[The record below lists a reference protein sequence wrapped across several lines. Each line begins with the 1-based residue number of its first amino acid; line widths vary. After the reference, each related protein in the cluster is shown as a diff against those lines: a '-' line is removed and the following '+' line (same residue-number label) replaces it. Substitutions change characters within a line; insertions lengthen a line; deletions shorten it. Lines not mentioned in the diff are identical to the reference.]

1 MSVFNWFSRKP
12 VPEQGRGSPGDD
24 GQASAVARRDAGPGG
39 RRSERSERREQL
51 YGVVR
56 DVMVRAGVLSASYK
70 FKVLSLDSVGQRFV
84 VMMDLARAYASET
97 ARLSEIEAML
107 AQAAKA
113 RMGAVV
119 TAVYWRVSDQNAAA
133 QAQAQVHS
141 AATRAPRPAPP
152 MAVPVAA
159 SMEAAAPQR
168 RRQDMAPFEPID
180 DQEMAAFKLAV
191 AAMPAAGRGAGSA
204 GSAAAAPAGVRRSG
218 PLLGPGAGDRG
229 ADFPHSTLDHL
240 DLGVTQYGELR

>member
-12 VPEQGRGSPGDD
+12 QPDQSHGSPADG
-24 GQASAVARRDAGPGG
+24 GQAAAAMRRDPAHGG

-70 FKVLSLDSVGQRFV
+70 FKVLSLDNVGQRFV

-119 TAVYWRVSDQNAAA
+119 TAVYWRVSDQNASA
-133 QAQAQVHS
+133 QAQAHS
-141 AATRAPRPAPP
+141 MVASRIPRPAQPVV
-152 MAVPVAA
+152 VPVAA
-159 SMEAAAPQR
+159 QAPAPQR
-168 RRQDMAPFEPID
+168 RKQDMAPFEPID
-180 DQEMAAFKLAV
+180 DQEMAAFKMAV
-191 AAMPAAGRGAGSA
+191 AAMPATGRAG
-204 GSAAAAPAGVRRSG
+204 AAAAAGVRRSG

-229 ADFPHSTLDHL
+229 ADFPNSSLDHL

>member
-24 GQASAVARRDAGPGG
+24 GQAHSAARRDAVTGG

-70 FKVLSLDSVGQRFV
+70 FKVLSLDNVGQRFV

-119 TAVYWRVSDQNAAA
+119 TAVYWRVSDQGAA
-133 QAQAQVHS
+133 QAQSQAHS

-159 SMEAAAPQR
+159 AMEAAAPQR

-191 AAMPAAGRGAGSA
+191 AAMPSASRGAGSA
-204 GSAAAAPAGVRRSG
+204 AATAVGVRRSG

-229 ADFPHSTLDHL
+229 ADFPNSTLDHL

>member
-12 VPEQGRGSPGDD
+12 LPEQGRGSPGND
-24 GQASAVARRDAGPGG
+24 GQANPAARRDAVAAG

-70 FKVLSLDSVGQRFV
+70 FKVLSLDNVGQRFV

-133 QAQAQVHS
+133 QAQVHS
-141 AATRAPRPAPP
+141 VAVRTPRPVQPV
-152 MAVPVAA
+152 AVPAVAA
-159 SMEAAAPQR
+159 MEAVAPQR
-168 RRQDMAPFEPID
+168 RRQDTAPFEPID
-180 DQEMAAFKLAV
+180 DQEMAAFKMAV
-191 AAMPAAGRGAGSA
+191 AAMPAAARGA

-218 PLLGPGAGDRG
+218 PLLGPGAGERG
-229 ADFPHSTLDHL
+229 ADFHHSTLDHL

>member
-12 VPEQGRGSPGDD
+12 LPEQGRGSPGND
-24 GQASAVARRDAGPGG
+24 GQANPAARRDAVAAG

-133 QAQAQVHS
+133 QAQVHS
-141 AATRAPRPAPP
+141 VAVRTPRPVQPVV
-152 MAVPVAA
+152 VPAVAA
-159 SMEAAAPQR
+159 MEAVAPQR
-168 RRQDMAPFEPID
+168 RR
-180 DQEMAAFKLAV
+180 
-191 AAMPAAGRGAGSA
+191 
-204 GSAAAAPAGVRRSG
+204 
-218 PLLGPGAGDRG
+218 
-229 ADFPHSTLDHL
+229 
-240 DLGVTQYGELR
+240 

>member
-12 VPEQGRGSPGDD
+12 LPQQVHGSPGDD
-24 GQASAVARRDAGPGG
+24 GQAGPMARRDPGQGG

-70 FKVLSLDSVGQRFV
+70 FKVLSLDNVGQRFV

-119 TAVYWRVSDQNAAA
+119 TAVYWRVSDQHAAA
-133 QAQAQVHS
+133 QAQAHS
-141 AATRAPRPAPP
+141 AAAARVPRSTPPA
-152 MAVPVAA
+152 AVPVAA
-159 SMEAAAPQR
+159 ALEAAPQR

-191 AAMPAAGRGAGSA
+191 AAVPAAGRAGSP
-204 GSAAAAPAGVRRSG
+204 AAAAPAGVRRSG
-218 PLLGPGAGDRG
+218 PLLGPGAGERG
-229 ADFPHSTLDHL
+229 SDFPNSSLDHL

>member
-12 VPEQGRGSPGDD
+12 LPQQRHGSPGDD
-24 GQASAVARRDAGPGG
+24 GQAGAVARRDPGPGG

-70 FKVLSLDSVGQRFV
+70 FKVLSLDNVGQRFV

-133 QAQAQVHS
+133 QAQAHS
-141 AATRAPRPAPP
+141 ATAARVPRSTAPA
-152 MAVPVAA
+152 AVPAAVALDA
-159 SMEAAAPQR
+159 SPQR

-191 AAMPAAGRGAGSA
+191 AAVPAAGRAAGP
-204 GSAAAAPAGVRRSG
+204 AAAAPAGVRRSG
-218 PLLGPGAGDRG
+218 PLLGPGAGERA
-229 ADFPHSTLDHL
+229 ADFPNSALDHL

>member
-12 VPEQGRGSPGDD
+12 LPEQGRGSPGND
-24 GQASAVARRDAGPGG
+24 GQANPAARRDAVAAG

-133 QAQAQVHS
+133 QAQVHS
-141 AATRAPRPAPP
+141 VAVRTPRPVQPV
-152 MAVPVAA
+152 AVPAVAA
-159 SMEAAAPQR
+159 MEAVAPQR
-168 RRQDMAPFEPID
+168 RRQDTAPFEPID
-180 DQEMAAFKLAV
+180 DQEMAAFKMAV
-191 AAMPAAGRGAGSA
+191 AAMPAAARGA

-218 PLLGPGAGDRG
+218 PWRGPGAGERS
-229 ADFPHSTLDHL
+229 ADVQPSTLDHL
-240 DLGVTQYGELR
+240 VLGVSQYGELR

>member
-12 VPEQGRGSPGDD
+12 QPDQSHGSPGDG
-24 GQASAVARRDAGPGG
+24 GQAAAAM

-70 FKVLSLDSVGQRFV
+70 FKVLSLDNVGQRFV

-133 QAQAQVHS
+133 QAQAHS
-141 AATRAPRPAPP
+141 MVASRLPARRSPWPRR
-152 MAVPVAA
+152 
-159 SMEAAAPQR
+159 SRLR
-168 RRQDMAPFEPID
+168 RPS
-180 DQEMAAFKLAV
+180 V
-191 AAMPAAGRGAGSA
+191 AGRTW
-204 GSAAAAPAGVRRSG
+204 RRSS
-218 PLLGPGAGDRG
+218 P
-229 ADFPHSTLDHL
+229 
-240 DLGVTQYGELR
+240 

>member
-12 VPEQGRGSPGDD
+12 QPDQGRGSPGDD
-24 GQASAVARRDAGPGG
+24 GQASSVARRDAGSGG

-70 FKVLSLDSVGQRFV
+70 FKVLSLDNVGQRFV

-141 AATRAPRPAPP
+141 AATRAPRPASP

-159 SMEAAAPQR
+159 TMEAAAPQR

-191 AAMPAAGRGAGSA
+191 AAMPSARRGT
-204 GSAAAAPAGVRRSG
+204 GSAAAVGVRRSG

-229 ADFPHSTLDHL
+229 ADFPNSTLDHL

>member
-12 VPEQGRGSPGDD
+12 QPDQGRGSPGDD
-24 GQASAVARRDAGPGG
+24 GQAHPAARRDAVPGG

-70 FKVLSLDSVGQRFV
+70 FKVLSLDNVGQRFV

-133 QAQAQVHS
+133 QAQVHS
-141 AATRAPRPAPP
+141 AAARSPRPAQPV
-152 MAVPVAA
+152 AVPVAA
-159 SMEAAAPQR
+159 AIEAVAPQR

-204 GSAAAAPAGVRRSG
+204 AAAPAGVRRSG

-229 ADFPHSTLDHL
+229 ADFPNSALDHL

>member
-12 VPEQGRGSPGDD
+12 LPEQGRGSPGND
-24 GQASAVARRDAGPGG
+24 GQANPAARCDAVAAGL
-39 RRSERSERREQL
+39 RSERSERREQL

-133 QAQAQVHS
+133 QAQVHS
-141 AATRAPRPAPP
+141 VAVRTPRPVQPV
-152 MAVPVAA
+152 AVPAVAA
-159 SMEAAAPQR
+159 MEAVAPQR
-168 RRQDMAPFEPID
+168 RRQDTAPFEPID
-180 DQEMAAFKLAV
+180 DQEMAAFKMAV
-191 AAMPAAGRGAGSA
+191 AAMPAAARGA

-218 PLLGPGAGDRG
+218 PLLGPGAGERG
-229 ADFPHSTLDHL
+229 ADFHHSTLDHL

>member
-12 VPEQGRGSPGDD
+12 QPDQSHGSPGDG
-24 GQASAVARRDAGPGG
+24 GQAAAAM

-70 FKVLSLDSVGQRFV
+70 FKVLSLDNVGQRFV

-133 QAQAQVHS
+133 QAQAHS
-141 AATRAPRPAPP
+141 MVASRLPRPAQ
-152 MAVPVAA
+152 PVAA
-159 SMEAAAPQR
+159 AVQAPAPQR

-180 DQEMAAFKLAV
+180 DQEMAAFKMAV
-191 AAMPAAGRGAGSA
+191 AATSATGRSGAAS
-204 GSAAAAPAGVRRSG
+204 AGVRRSG
-218 PLLGPGAGDRG
+218 PLLGPGAGERG
-229 ADFPHSTLDHL
+229 ADFPNSSLDHL

>member
-70 FKVLSLDSVGQRFV
+70 FKVLSLDNVGQRFV

-133 QAQAQVHS
+133 QAQVH
-141 AATRAPRPAPP
+141 AAAAVAPARAPRPAQPV
-152 MAVPVAA
+152 APVAA
-159 SMEAAAPQR
+159 ALEVAAPQR

-180 DQEMAAFKLAV
+180 DQEMAAFKMAV
-191 AAMPAAGRGAGSA
+191 AAMPAAARGAGSA
-204 GSAAAAPAGVRRSG
+204 AAAGVRRSG

-229 ADFPHSTLDHL
+229 ADFPNSTLDHL

>member
-12 VPEQGRGSPGDD
+12 LPEQGRGSPGND
-24 GQASAVARRDAGPGG
+24 GQANPAARRDAVAAG

-107 AQAAKA
+107 AQAAKS

-133 QAQAQVHS
+133 QAQVHS
-141 AATRAPRPAPP
+141 VAVRTPRPVQPV
-152 MAVPVAA
+152 AVPAVAA
-159 SMEAAAPQR
+159 MEAVAPQR
-168 RRQDMAPFEPID
+168 RRQDTAPFEPID
-180 DQEMAAFKLAV
+180 DQEMAAFKMAV
-191 AAMPAAGRGAGSA
+191 AAMPAAARGA

-218 PLLGPGAGDRG
+218 PLLGPGAGERG
-229 ADFPHSTLDHL
+229 ADFHHSTLDHL

>member
-12 VPEQGRGSPGDD
+12 LPEQGRGSPGND
-24 GQASAVARRDAGPGG
+24 GQANPAARRDAVAAG

-119 TAVYWRVSDQNAAA
+119 TAVYWRS
-133 QAQAQVHS
+133 
-141 AATRAPRPAPP
+141 ATRTPPPRPRCIPWPCAHRVPSSPWPYPP
-152 MAVPVAA
+152 WLRWRPWRP
-159 SMEAAAPQR
+159 S
-168 RRQDMAPFEPID
+168 
-180 DQEMAAFKLAV
+180 
-191 AAMPAAGRGAGSA
+191 AAGRTR
-204 GSAAAAPAGVRRSG
+204 RRSS
-218 PLLGPGAGDRG
+218 P
-229 ADFPHSTLDHL
+229 
-240 DLGVTQYGELR
+240 

>member
-12 VPEQGRGSPGDD
+12 LPEQGRGSPGND
-24 GQASAVARRDAGPGG
+24 GQANPAARRDAVAAG

-133 QAQAQVHS
+133 QAQVHS
-141 AATRAPRPAPP
+141 VAVRTPRPVQPV
-152 MAVPVAA
+152 AVPAGAA
-159 SMEAAAPQR
+159 MEAVAPQR
-168 RRQDMAPFEPID
+168 RRQDTAPFEPID
-180 DQEMAAFKLAV
+180 DQEMAAFKMAV
-191 AAMPAAGRGAGSA
+191 AAMPAAARGA

-218 PLLGPGAGDRG
+218 PLLGPGAGERG
-229 ADFPHSTLDHL
+229 ADFHHSTLDHL

>member
-12 VPEQGRGSPGDD
+12 LPEQGRGSPGND
-24 GQASAVARRDAGPGG
+24 GQANPAARRDAVAAG

-107 AQAAKA
+107 AQAAKS

-133 QAQAQVHS
+133 QAQVHS
-141 AATRAPRPAPP
+141 VAVRTPRPVQPV
-152 MAVPVAA
+152 AVPAVAA
-159 SMEAAAPQR
+159 MEAVAPQR
-168 RRQDMAPFEPID
+168 RRQDTAPFEPID
-180 DQEMAAFKLAV
+180 DQEMAAFKMAV
-191 AAMPAAGRGAGSA
+191 AAMPAAARGA

-218 PLLGPGAGDRG
+218 PLLGPGAGERS
-229 ADFPHSTLDHL
+229 ADFHHSTLDHL

>member
-70 FKVLSLDSVGQRFV
+70 FKVLSLDNVGQRFV

-133 QAQAQVHS
+133 QAQARCIPRR
-141 AATRAPRPAPP
+141 RAPRVPP
-152 MAVPVAA
+152 RPWP
-159 SMEAAAPQR
+159 SRWRPRWRLQR
-168 RRQDMAPFEPID
+168 PS
-180 DQEMAAFKLAV
+180 
-191 AAMPAAGRGAGSA
+191 AAGRTWRPSN
-204 GSAAAAPAGVRRSG
+204 P
-218 PLLGPGAGDRG
+218 
-229 ADFPHSTLDHL
+229 
-240 DLGVTQYGELR
+240 

>member
-12 VPEQGRGSPGDD
+12 LPEQGRGSPGND
-24 GQASAVARRDAGPGG
+24 GQANPAARRDAVAAG

-133 QAQAQVHS
+133 QAQVHS
-141 AATRAPRPAPP
+141 VAVRTPRPVQPV
-152 MAVPVAA
+152 AVPAVAA
-159 SMEAAAPQR
+159 MEAVAPQR
-168 RRQDMAPFEPID
+168 RRQDTAPFEPID
-180 DQEMAAFKLAV
+180 DQEMAAFKMAV
-191 AAMPAAGRGAGSA
+191 AAMPAAARGA

-218 PLLGPGAGDRG
+218 PLLGPGAGERST
-229 ADFPHSTLDHL
+229 DFHHSTLDHL

>member
-1 MSVFNWFSRKP
+1 MRAPMSVFNWFSRKP

-70 FKVLSLDSVGQRFV
+70 FKVLSLDNVGQRFV

-119 TAVYWRVSDQNAAA
+119 TAVYWRGC
-133 QAQAQVHS
+133 
-141 AATRAPRPAPP
+141 PRKT
-152 MAVPVAA
+152 
-159 SMEAAAPQR
+159 AAPDPAHGGFPGPR
-168 RRQDMAPFEPID
+168 RPPPPPPPARPRGNRKGQAPNP
-180 DQEMAAFKLAV
+180 V
-191 AAMPAAGRGAGSA
+191 P
-204 GSAAAAPAGVRRSG
+204 
-218 PLLGPGAGDRG
+218 
-229 ADFPHSTLDHL
+229 
-240 DLGVTQYGELR
+240 